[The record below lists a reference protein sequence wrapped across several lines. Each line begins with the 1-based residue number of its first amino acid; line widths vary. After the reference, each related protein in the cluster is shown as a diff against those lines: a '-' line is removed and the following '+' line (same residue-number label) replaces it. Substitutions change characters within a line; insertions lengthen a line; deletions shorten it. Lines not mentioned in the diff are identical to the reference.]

1 MKYNNC
7 MKILL
12 KDIMDERKL
21 TSRQLE
27 VMSGVSKSTINGICN
42 GTMPRIDTLEMLA
55 KGLKIH
61 IPELYES
68 DLK

>member
-1 MKYNNC
+1 

-42 GTMPRIDTLEMLA
+42 GAMPRIDTLERLA

-61 IPELYES
+61 ISDLYES

>member
-1 MKYNNC
+1 

-42 GTMPRIDTLEMLA
+42 ETMPRIDTLERLA

-61 IPELYES
+61 ISDLYES
-68 DLK
+68 DFK